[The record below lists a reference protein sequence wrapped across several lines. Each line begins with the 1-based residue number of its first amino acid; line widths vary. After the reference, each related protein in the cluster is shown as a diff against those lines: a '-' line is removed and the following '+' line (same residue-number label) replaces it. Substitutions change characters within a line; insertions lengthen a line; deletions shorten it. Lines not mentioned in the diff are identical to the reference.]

1 MSRPE
6 DPPVTPPAGRGPAAA
21 PAAPAAPAVP
31 APAAPAPP
39 ARPGRAGVVEAV
51 LPSLRRS
58 GLFVLVAAA
67 GWVLAGQAG
76 WTAAHRS
83 EGYLTVAGA
92 LLAVGLFA
100 STYGI
105 DLRAARGNL
114 RLVGL
119 AITLGVLVKASLI
132 SAVMYLAFR
141 EPAYLVL
148 GVAVAQIDPLSF
160 AAARLQSRMSG
171 QAKAILSAWA
181 SFDDP
186 VTVLLTVYAAAW
198 VLPLLPA
205 DPAASSAPPHTGVGS
220 FGLSLAENLALA
232 AVAALLWWGTER
244 ARRTAADRSPRSGR
258 LLRLLQV
265 LILVGLGAFAVWQF
279 LMLGIA
285 LAGLVYRPPVAPV
298 LDRLTQLAFL
308 AASFALGLVLVGG
321 PNLVPGVV
329 LGLSAVAA
337 HMLVA
342 VVIGRRLPS
351 SDRLDVVL
359 GQQNGIT
366 AVLLA
371 LVLER
376 QFVGTVAV
384 VAPAIVTVNLLHAFG
399 NGLREAYRREASS
412 AAPTATPLPGQ
423 PGPRPAPARP
433 DARPG

>member
-1 MSRPE
+1 MSRPA
-6 DPPVTPPAGRGPAAA
+6 DPPLVPPTGRGPAVA
-21 PAAPAAPAVP
+21 PDEPAT
-31 APAAPAPP
+31 P
-39 ARPGRAGVVEAV
+39 ARPGPARVVEAL

-67 GWVLAGQAG
+67 GWVLAAQLG

-105 DLRAARGNL
+105 DLRQARGNL

-119 AITLGVLVKASLI
+119 AITLGVVVKAALI

-160 AAARLQSRMSG
+160 AAARLQSRMSE

-186 VTVLLTVYAAAW
+186 VTVLLTVYTAAW
-198 VLPLLPA
+198 VLPLLPP
-205 DPAASSAPPHTGVGS
+205 DPAASSAPPHTGVES

-244 ARRTAADRSPRSGR
+244 ARRSLADRSPRSGR
-258 LLRLLQV
+258 LLQLLQV
-265 LILVGLGAFAVWQF
+265 FLLVAVGAFAVWQF
-279 LMLGIA
+279 LMLGLA
-285 LAGLVYRPPVAPV
+285 LAGLVYRPPVAAM
-298 LDRLTQLAFL
+298 LDRLTRLAFL

-321 PNLVPGVV
+321 LHPVPGVV
-329 LGLSAVAA
+329 LGVSAVAA

-342 VVIGRRLPS
+342 IVIGRRLPP

-366 AVLLA
+366 AVILA

-384 VAPAIVTVNLLHAFG
+384 VAPAIVAINLLHALG
-399 NGLREAYRREASS
+399 NGLREAYRRDGPTTPAS
-412 AAPTATPLPGQ
+412 LPGQ

-433 DARPG
+433 APARPGPTPNGAE